1 MNVQHTVLHRHRDHH
16 SKDTSRCVI
25 HLATGILVLKEKRIE
40 KLLPSFSFLA
50 NLAVH
55 SLLIAHRCTTRSRSQ
70 HKSKWM
76 AKSNTFPQYMKRK
89 EWGQE
94 QWRRPFLEE
103 DDHPPTR
110 AKLKK
115 KITGID
121 REVQKSGICA
131 ETSVVQAARRLE
143 RWPVL
148 VTHRVKAATT
158 NGAASSKCK
167 LHDLTPSTRGNRTF
181 SKRERF
187 TPLQRS

>member
-1 MNVQHTVLHRHRDHH
+1 MTAQLRNVQHTVLHRHRDHH

-25 HLATGILVLKEKRIE
+25 QLATGILVLKEKRKE
-40 KLLPSFSFLA
+40 KLLPSFPLLA

-55 SLLIAHRCTTRSRSQ
+55 SLLVAHRCTTRSRSQ

-94 QWRRPFLEE
+94 QRRRPFLEE

-115 KITGID
+115 KITGIG
-121 REVQKSGICA
+121 RYKSLAFALKRPLFKQHG
-131 ETSVVQAARRLE
+131 
-143 RWPVL
+143 
-148 VTHRVKAATT
+148 
-158 NGAASSKCK
+158 
-167 LHDLTPSTRGNRTF
+167 DLRDDPCW
-181 SKRERF
+181 
-187 TPLQRS
+187 